1 MSYVPPHARTKSGA
15 KSGVKIFKQEF
26 PQLAPP
32 IIEKPKLDFSKLFKN
47 AHEKREKKANK
58 MKWGTIKLTK
68 EGIIDSLTVEER
80 EYETY
85 TNEQTLINWN
95 LLKMHNRIEADTI
108 KRMADDPN
116 YEPYVLESSSS
127 EEEWVSDDTE
137 SIDAEDPEEDEI

>member
-1 MSYVPPHARTKSGA
+1 
-15 KSGVKIFKQEF
+15 
-26 PQLAPP
+26 
-32 IIEKPKLDFSKLFKN
+32 
-47 AHEKREKKANK
+47 